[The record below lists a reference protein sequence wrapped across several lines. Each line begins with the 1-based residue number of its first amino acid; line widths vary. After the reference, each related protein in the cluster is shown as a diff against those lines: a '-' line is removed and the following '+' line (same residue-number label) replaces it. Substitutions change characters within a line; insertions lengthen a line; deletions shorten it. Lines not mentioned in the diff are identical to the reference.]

1 MKPRI
6 GKLRHRLT
14 LEAPWRTPDG
24 GGGAAVAWEA
34 VAEIWG
40 AVETAGG
47 GERVG
52 AGRLSGE
59 TQPVITI
66 RHREDVTPAMR
77 FASGGRLFLIRAVL
91 DPDGR
96 RRFLKCLCEERDL

>member
-1 MKPRI
+1 VKARI

-14 LEAPWRTPDG
+14 LENPWRAADG

-40 AVETAGG
+40 AIETASG
-47 GERVG
+47 GERVS

-59 TQPVITI
+59 TQPVITV
-66 RHREDVTPAMR
+66 RYREDIRPAMR
-77 FASGGRLFLIRAVL
+77 FVRGDRRFGIRAVL

-96 RRFLKCLCEERDL
+96 RRFLRCLCEEQGL